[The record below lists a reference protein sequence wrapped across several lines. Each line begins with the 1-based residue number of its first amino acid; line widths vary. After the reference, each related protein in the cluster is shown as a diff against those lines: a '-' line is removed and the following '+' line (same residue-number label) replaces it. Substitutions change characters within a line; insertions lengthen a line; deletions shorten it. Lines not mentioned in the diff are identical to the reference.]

1 MLTVGHSHNVKFKV
15 NVMGTVTVPRVRV
28 ILGTLP
34 EVSFPAAKEGD
45 DWVAQL
51 VVPPH
56 VDPGEY
62 DLRVE
67 VLLNNRMFT
76 PVNKRIGVLAAE
88 PTVVVAPAEVEQ
100 PTMSPSPDVPDEIEF
115 KAPASPVA
123 PTPRDQDGPKL
134 AAEIPLELPRK
145 PLLKSFVS
153 DEPVKKPTAKPVRVE
168 SKPFVKA
175 APKEPAKMPA
185 ADLSLGALAGVASAP
200 AKKRFAPISS
210 GMPSKVAE
218 SKPVKVSISEINAS
232 ATKVTKTVVQEAP
245 KKPAAKV
252 AKKPAQNVKL
262 IKEHLFYE

>member
-15 NVMGTVTVPRVRV
+15 NVMGTATVPRVRV

-45 DWVAQL
+45 DWVAQI

-88 PTVVVAPAEVEQ
+88 PTVVIAPAEVEQ
-100 PTMSPSPDVPDEIEF
+100 PSLKAPDEVEF

-123 PTPRDQDGPKL
+123 PTPRDQDEPKL

-145 PLLKSFVS
+145 PLLKSFVP
-153 DEPVKKPTAKPVRVE
+153 DEPVKKPIVKPVRIE
-168 SKPFVKA
+168 SKPFTKP
-175 APKEPAKMPA
+175 APQEPVKMPA
-185 ADLSLGALAGVASAP
+185 ADLSLGALAGVATAP
-200 AKKRFAPISS
+200 VKKRFAPISS